1 MEDVFGFKLGENSF
15 NGIASG
21 EGLDRVLVESLET
34 WK

>member
-1 MEDVFGFKLGENSF
+1 MEDVFGFKLWKNCF

-21 EGLDRVLVESLET
+21 EGLDCVLVESLET